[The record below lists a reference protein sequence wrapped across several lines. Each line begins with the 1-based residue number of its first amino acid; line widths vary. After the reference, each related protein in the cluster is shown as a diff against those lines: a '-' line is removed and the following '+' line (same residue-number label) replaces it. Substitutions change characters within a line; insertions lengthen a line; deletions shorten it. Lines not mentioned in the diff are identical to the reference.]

1 MNVSPVSDRNQT
13 HVHELIDERWSPRNF
28 SEAEPAPEALRTLF
42 EAANSS
48 ASCFNEQPWRFV
60 VARKSN
66 REQWERMLGI
76 LMEKN
81 QQWAKSAPV
90 LGFSAG
96 KKTFTHNGAPDRFGT
111 HDAGMALSTM
121 MIEAVALGLRVHGM
135 GGFDATK
142 AREIFHVPDDFEIG
156 AAFAI
161 GYPAEPRPGER
172 KRNPLSR
179 VVFESDWEKPAS
191 FAL

>member
-1 MNVSPVSDRNQT
+1 MQNRI
-13 HVHELIDERWSPRNF
+13 HELIDERWSPRAF
-28 SEAEPAPEALRTLF
+28 SEVEPPADVLRALF

-48 ASCFNEQPWRFV
+48 ASCFNEQPWRFL

-66 REQWERMLGI
+66 PAQWERVLGI
-76 LMEKN
+76 LAEKN
-81 QQWAKSAPV
+81 QQWAQSAPV

-96 KKTFTHNGAPDRFGT
+96 KKTFTHNGSPNRFGI

-121 MIEAVALGLRVHGM
+121 MMEAVALDLRVHGM
-135 GGFDATK
+135 GGFDAAR
-142 AREIFHVPDDFEIG
+142 ARELFHVPDDFEIG

-161 GYPAEPRPGER
+161 GYPAEPRPRER
-172 KRNPLSR
+172 KRNPVSR
-179 VVFESDWEKPAS
+179 VVFESDWEQPAA

>member
-1 MNVSPVSDRNQT
+1 MASTLSEPTQNRIHD
-13 HVHELIDERWSPRNF
+13 LIDERWSPRAF
-28 SEAEPAPEALRTLF
+28 SGAEPPPEALRALF

-66 REQWERMLGI
+66 REQWQRVLRI
-76 LMEKN
+76 LAEKN
-81 QQWAKSAPV
+81 QQWAQSAPV
-90 LGFSAG
+90 LGFSVG
-96 KKTFTHNGAPDRFGT
+96 KRTFTHNGSPNRFGI

-135 GGFDATK
+135 GGFDAAK
-142 AREIFHVPDDFEIG
+142 AREIFHVPDDFEMA

-161 GYPAEPRPGER
+161 GYPAEPRPQER
-172 KRNPLSR
+172 KRNPVSR
-179 VVFESDWEKPAS
+179 IVFESDWEKPAS

>member
-1 MNVSPVSDRNQT
+1 MLNTLSEKGRS
-13 HVHELIDERWSPRNF
+13 HIHELIDKRWSPRSF
-28 SEAEPAPEALRTLF
+28 SEAEPSPEALRVLF

-66 REQWERMLGI
+66 REQWERILG
-76 LMEKN
+76 LLAEKN
-81 QQWAKSAPV
+81 QQWAQSAPV

-96 KKTFTHNGAPDRFGT
+96 KKAFTHNGSPNRFGI

-135 GGFDATK
+135 GGFDPAKT
-142 AREIFHVPDDFEIG
+142 REIFHVPEDFEIG

-161 GYPAEPRPGER
+161 GYPAEPRPQER
-172 KRNPLSR
+172 KRNPVSG
-179 VVFESDWEKPAS
+179 VVFESDWEKSAT

>member
-1 MNVSPVSDRNQT
+1 MLIPAAEKDQP
-13 HVHELIDERWSPRNF
+13 HVHELIDERWSPRSF
-28 SEAEPAPEALRTLF
+28 SDAEPAPETLRTLF
-42 EAANSS
+42 EATNSS
-48 ASCFNEQPWRFV
+48 ASCFNEQPWRFL

-76 LMEKN
+76 LVEKN

-96 KKTFTHNGAPDRFGT
+96 KKTFTHNGAPNRFGI

-121 MIEAVALGLRVHGM
+121 MLQAVALGLRVHGM
-135 GGFDATK
+135 GGFDPAR

-161 GYPAEPRPGER
+161 GYPAERRPTER
-172 KRNPLSR
+172 KRNPVSR
-179 VVFESDWEKPAS
+179 MVFESDWEKPAG
-191 FAL
+191 FAV

>member
-1 MNVSPVSDRNQT
+1 MPTQLSEINQNRI
-13 HVHELIDERWSPRNF
+13 HDLIDERWSPRAF
-28 SEAEPAPEALRTLF
+28 SETEPSPETLRALF

-66 REQWERMLGI
+66 REQWERILGI
-76 LMEKN
+76 LAEKN

-96 KKTFTHNGAPDRFGT
+96 KKTFTHNGSPNRFGI

-135 GGFDATK
+135 GGFDAAK
-142 AREIFHVPDDFEIG
+142 AREVFHVPEDFEIG
-156 AAFAI
+156 AAFAV
-161 GYPAEPRPGER
+161 GYPAEPRPPER
-172 KRNPLSR
+172 KRNPISR
-179 VVFESDWEKPAS
+179 VVFEGDWEKAAG

>member
-1 MNVSPVSDRNQT
+1 MRNPTSEKDQT
-13 HVHELIDERWSPRNF
+13 HVHELIGARWSPRSF
-28 SEAEPAPEALRTLF
+28 SEAEPPAETLLTLF

-60 VARKSN
+60 VALKSN

-76 LMEKN
+76 LVEKN

-90 LGFSAG
+90 LGFTAG
-96 KKTFTHNGAPDRFGT
+96 KKTFAHNGAPNRFGI

-121 MIEAVALGLRVHGM
+121 MLQAVALGLRVHGM
-135 GGFDATK
+135 GGFDPAK
-142 AREIFHVPDDFEIG
+142 ARAIFHVPDDFEIG

-161 GYPAEPRPGER
+161 GYPAEPQPAGRN
-172 KRNPLSR
+172 RNPVSR
-179 VVFESDWEKPAS
+179 IVFESDWEKPAS

>member
-1 MNVSPVSDRNQT
+1 MPTQLSEINQNRI
-13 HVHELIDERWSPRNF
+13 HDLIDERWSPRAF
-28 SEAEPAPEALRTLF
+28 SETEPSPETLRALF

-66 REQWERMLGI
+66 RGQWERMLGI
-76 LMEKN
+76 LVEKN

-90 LGFSAG
+90 LGFSAA
-96 KKTFTHNGAPDRFGT
+96 KKTFTHNGSPNRFGI

-121 MIEAVALGLRVHGM
+121 MIEAVALRLRVHGM
-135 GGFDATK
+135 GGFDPVK

-161 GYPAEPRPGER
+161 GYPAEPRPLER
-172 KRNPLSR
+172 KRNPVSR
-179 VVFESDWEKPAS
+179 VVFESDWEKPAG

>member
-1 MNVSPVSDRNQT
+1 MLSPVSDKNQI
-13 HVHELIDERWSPRNF
+13 HIHELIDERWSPRRF
-28 SEAEPAPEALRTLF
+28 SDVEPSPEALRALF

-66 REQWERMLGI
+66 REQWQRVLRI
-76 LMEKN
+76 LAEKN
-81 QQWAKSAPV
+81 QQWAQSAPV
-90 LGFSAG
+90 LGFSVG
-96 KKTFTHNGAPDRFGT
+96 KRTFTHNGSPNRFGI

-135 GGFDATK
+135 GGFDAAK
-142 AREIFHVPDDFEIG
+142 AREIFHVPDDFEMA

-161 GYPAEPRPGER
+161 GYPAEPRPQER
-172 KRNPLSR
+172 KRNPVSR
-179 VVFESDWEKPAS
+179 IVFESDWEKPAS